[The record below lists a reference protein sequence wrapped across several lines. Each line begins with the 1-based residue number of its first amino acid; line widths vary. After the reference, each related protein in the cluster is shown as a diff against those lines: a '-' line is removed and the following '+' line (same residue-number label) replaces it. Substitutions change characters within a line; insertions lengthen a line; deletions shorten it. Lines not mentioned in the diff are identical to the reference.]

1 MKNRFLKFAKEI
13 VRIGGWISE
22 HGNQREIRDACD
34 PEVKEF
40 IRPKRNK
47 NHLPCYDNT
56 GTRFIDISKFKSWKG
71 RAKVKHQWESHNKT
85 KDELNRYENYK
96 WDKDQ
101 FLYKLQKECPNNE
114 WYKIPLI
121 KLEDGELYSE
131 RKGYA
136 YTYENYEEG
145 YVIDELIKDDKL
157 EVEYKEWTVWI
168 YNWKDEKEILKEC
181 KIPYLIKLK
190 K

>member
-22 HGNQREIRDACD
+22 HGNQSEIRNACD

-85 KDELNRYENYK
+85 KDEL
-96 WDKDQ
+96 
-101 FLYKLQKECPNNE
+101 
-114 WYKIPLI
+114 
-121 KLEDGELYSE
+121 ELNLS
-131 RKGYA
+131 
-136 YTYENYEEG
+136 
-145 YVIDELIKDDKL
+145 IDFTAELIKPVFERGFTLKYYVAAPALYPAAVGKQNFYLDVVFPEDKDKINIRKKSIDL
-157 EVEYKEWTVWI
+157 SFPLLNENGEEVDIKDIYVGIQLDKEQLDF
-168 YNWKDEKEILKEC
+168 NRSKQFK
-181 KIPYLIKLK
+181 
-190 K
+190 